1 MERLGVS
8 AALLTPFSDDGSID
22 EGLLA
27 AHAKG
32 LLDSG
37 VDSVTLFG
45 TTGEAA
51 SVSRAERPAAIEALL
66 GAGCPA
72 DRINLGLCAT
82 STGDAAEQARE
93 GLSAGITS
101 FLVPPHF
108 YFKDCGDQGHLE
120 WHSRLIERTDPAA
133 RFILYHI
140 PQVTEVAISL
150 ELVAR
155 LKERFGDRLRAIK
168 DSSSDWENTKA
179 LIGQGALPVL
189 VGDERM
195 LARSAAAGG
204 AGAIS
209 GTTNIHPER
218 IRRLYES
225 KADDP
230 VLIEEITRIVSVPV
244 IPSLKA
250 VMAKTSG
257 NPAWE
262 RVRPPLEQLGEGDR
276 KTLFSSQGTAG

>member
-8 AALLTPFSDDGSID
+8 AALLTPFAEDGSVD
-22 EGLLA
+22 GRLLA
-27 AHAKG
+27 AHARS
-32 LLDSG
+32 LLDSEI
-37 VDSVTLFG
+37 DSVTLFG

-51 SVSRAERPAAIEALL
+51 SVSRAERPATIEALL
-66 GAGCPA
+66 EAGCPA

-82 STGDAAEQARE
+82 SAGDAADQAGE
-93 GLSAGITS
+93 GLSFGITS

-108 YFKDCGDQGHLE
+108 YFKGCGDDGHFE
-120 WHSRLIERTDPAA
+120 WHSRLIELADPAA

-140 PQVTEVAISL
+140 PQVTGVAISL
-150 ELVAR
+150 DLVAR

-168 DSSSDWENTKA
+168 DSSSDWDNTEA

-195 LARSAAAGG
+195 LAKSAAAGG

-209 GTTNIHPER
+209 GTTNIYPEK
-218 IRRLYES
+218 IKRLYES
-225 KADDP
+225 RTDDP
-230 VLIEEITRIVSVPV
+230 ALSEEITRIVSAPV

-262 RVRPPLEQLGEGDR
+262 RVRPPLEPLVDGERAALFGGQATGD
-276 KTLFSSQGTAG
+276 